1 MKLES
6 PNIPLIDD
14 SPEHVFYLAI
24 SPADQLILMC
34 IHGHG
39 EGFYNPSYWMLV
51 SEHDRFEHPDGMS
64 VHMLDEE
71 EATWHRIHE
80 LEHGQSLFLGLNF
93 SFYSKWSRMKSECVC
108 VADMVENDVVTFSC
122 GSGQLTEKQDYPVEE
137 GARLLDGHSL
147 RTPIWFLPTVPLR
160 GTSI

>member
-1 MKLES
+1 
-6 PNIPLIDD
+6 
-14 SPEHVFYLAI
+14 
-24 SPADQLILMC
+24 
-34 IHGHG
+34 
-39 EGFYNPSYWMLV
+39 
-51 SEHDRFEHPDGMS
+51 
-64 VHMLDEE
+64 
-71 EATWHRIHE
+71 
-80 LEHGQSLFLGLNF
+80 
-93 SFYSKWSRMKSECVC
+93 MKSECVC

>member
-1 MKLES
+1 VKLES

-80 LEHGQSLFLGLNF
+80 LGHGQSLFLGLNKSLFLGLNF
-93 SFYSKWSRMKSECVC
+93 SFYS
-108 VADMVENDVVTFSC
+108 NGVV
-122 GSGQLTEKQDYPVEE
+122 
-137 GARLLDGHSL
+137 
-147 RTPIWFLPTVPLR
+147 
-160 GTSI
+160 